1 MASPL
6 AWVAARPRS
15 RLDSA
20 GMPYSCY
27 LTGRQSKLTISL
39 AAIARARIAIWKTG
53 LTERPFVSAHDTGKF
68 MLSWFAGRTLRRN
81 ALRDVDTARN
91 VMTPHARLVVARHVI
106 AQMALIERQP
116 GGANGAIDL
125 QNAVLQQAK
134 ANKRATG
141 GRKARGS
148 DPARMAASLVEGW
161 VSARL
166 AATQRKIS
174 MRAYEG
180 IDAVIWQFI
189 ADTIDPAEIRAC
201 LEDKHSDARPGRLPS

>member
-1 MASPL
+1 MVASRQPQ
-6 AWVAARPRS
+6 S
-15 RLDSA
+15 RRRA
-20 GMPYSCY
+20 HCY
-27 LTGRQSKLTISL
+27 VETC
-39 AAIARARIAIWKTG
+39 

-68 MLSWFAGRTLRRN
+68 MLGWFAGRILRRN

-91 VMTPHARLVVARHVI
+91 VMAPDARLVVARHVI

-134 ANKRATG
+134 VNKRATG

-201 LEDKHSDARPGRLPS
+201 LEDKHGDARPGRLPS

>member
-1 MASPL
+1 
-6 AWVAARPRS
+6 
-15 RLDSA
+15 
-20 GMPYSCY
+20 
-27 LTGRQSKLTISL
+27 
-39 AAIARARIAIWKTG
+39 
-53 LTERPFVSAHDTGKF
+53 
-68 MLSWFAGRTLRRN
+68 MLGWFAGRVLRRN
-81 ALRDVDTARN
+81 ALRDVGTARN
-91 VMTPHARLVVARHVI
+91 VMAPDARLVIARHVI

-116 GGANGAIDL
+116 AGANGAIDL
-125 QNAVLQQAK
+125 QNAVLRQAK
-134 ANKRATG
+134 ANKRAKG
-141 GRKARGS
+141 GRKTRGS

-201 LEDKHSDARPGRLPS
+201 LEDKHGDARPGRLPSYFPAQK

>member
-1 MASPL
+1 M
-6 AWVAARPRS
+6 
-15 RLDSA
+15 
-20 GMPYSCY
+20 
-27 LTGRQSKLTISL
+27 
-39 AAIARARIAIWKTG
+39 
-53 LTERPFVSAHDTGKF
+53 PFVTADDTGKF
-68 MLSWFAGRTLRRN
+68 MLGWFAGRVLRRN

-91 VMTPHARLVVARHVI
+91 AMAPHARLVVARHVI

-125 QNAVLQQAK
+125 HHAVLQQAK

-141 GRKARGS
+141 GWKARGA
-148 DPARMAASLVEGW
+148 DPASMAASLVEGW
-161 VSARL
+161 VGARL

-189 ADTIDPAEIRAC
+189 ADTIDPAEIQA
-201 LEDKHSDARPGRLPS
+201 LLGAQAQ

>member
-1 MASPL
+1 
-6 AWVAARPRS
+6 
-15 RLDSA
+15 
-20 GMPYSCY
+20 
-27 LTGRQSKLTISL
+27 
-39 AAIARARIAIWKTG
+39 
-53 LTERPFVSAHDTGKF
+53 
-68 MLSWFAGRTLRRN
+68 MLGWFAGRILRRN

-91 VMTPHARLVVARHVI
+91 VMAPDARLVVARHVI

-141 GRKARGS
+141 GRKPRGS

-201 LEDKHSDARPGRLPS
+201 LEDKHSDVRPGRLPS